1 MGVAALAAF
10 FWLQGKGRLEAA
22 YQQLKESDSRLAAL
36 QNENGRLSNLVTHSK
51 MDSLTNAS
59 WSELLKL
66 RGEVGLLR
74 REMESLRTTQRVT
87 EIDLGLAGV
96 DPNIK
101 LAQAEA
107 ILKAVQAQAVGETGR
122 VMAIQMELADLRMK
136 EAEKANS
143 EGRLSKDEFANIKR
157 EIAEINHALRLE
169 KLKVAQSNQ
178 DWSTFDSI
186 GSTARAE
193 ALLAEL
199 NFKQG
204 ASDESEIV
212 WRKAHLAEIEALM
225 TRLNSEVG
233 RRSLK

>member
-1 MGVAALAAF
+1 
-10 FWLQGKGRLEAA
+10 
-22 YQQLKESDSRLAAL
+22 
-36 QNENGRLSNLVTHSK
+36 
-51 MDSLTNAS
+51 MDSPTNAS

-74 REMESLRTTQRVT
+74 REMESLKNTQRVA
-87 EIDLGLAGV
+87 EVSPGVAGG

-107 ILKAVQAQAVGETGR
+107 ILKTVQAEAVGDTGR

-143 EGRLSKDEFANIKR
+143 QGKLSNDEFANIKR
-157 EIAEINHALRLE
+157 EIAEINHALRLQ
-169 KLKVAQSNQ
+169 KLAVAKSNQ

-186 GSTARAE
+186 GSMARAE

-199 NFKQG
+199 NFKAG
-204 ASDESEIV
+204 ASDASEV
-212 WRKAHLAEIEALM
+212 AWRKAHLEEIEALM
-225 TRLNSEVG
+225 RRLNSEAG
-233 RRSLK
+233 RPSLK